1 MLLSDG
7 GESGVPFVAG
17 DTQPSL
23 PLLSGR
29 TGLEYPLPLTAP
41 VQTQPSGG
49 PGFVSAGCSS
59 LKTEER
65 QTPPNTGAHRPETSP
80 PPCGSLPSFPLRGG
94 AAGRRMKGRLPR
106 LTQPPASRGQT
117 VFFILSDFIM
127 HKCQSLLRSGGLGEE
142 GGG

>member
-1 MLLSDG
+1 M
-7 GESGVPFVAG
+7 AG

-94 AAGRRMKGRLPR
+94 SGWAEDEGTL
-106 LTQPPASRGQT
+106 ASAHSAPSVSRADR
-117 VFFILSDFIM
+117 VFYI
-127 HKCQSLLRSGGLGEE
+127 E
-142 GGG
+142 